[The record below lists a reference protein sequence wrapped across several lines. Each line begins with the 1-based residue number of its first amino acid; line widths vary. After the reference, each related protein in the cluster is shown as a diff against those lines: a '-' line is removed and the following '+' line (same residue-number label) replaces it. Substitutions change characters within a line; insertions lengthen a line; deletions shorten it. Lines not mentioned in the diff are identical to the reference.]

1 MATNREVF
9 NQIAESWYR
18 VRHWPLLKTEL
29 EELAE
34 RWQGGKLLNVG
45 CAHGPDFLPFR
56 QGFELWGLDSSINML
71 KQALVYST
79 KHEFYVN
86 LLAAD
91 ALSLPFSDNT
101 FDWVISVATFHHVK
115 GKTERENAF
124 TELRRVLK
132 PDGEAFLTVW
142 NHGQPR
148 FWLKSKDQQVPWR
161 LQNETVYRYYH
172 LFSYGELRKL
182 LTKTGME
189 VIAMSPGKSYHF
201 PIRNFSRNIC
211 VLVRKSQITGIT

>member
-18 VRHWPLLKTEL
+18 VRHWPLLKAEL
-29 EELAE
+29 EELSG
-34 RWQGGKLLNVG
+34 RWQHGNLLNIG
-45 CAHGPDFLPFR
+45 CAHGPDFLAFR
-56 QGFELWGLDSSINML
+56 QGFELWGIDSSVNML
-71 KQALVYST
+71 KQALLYSA
-79 KHEFYVN
+79 KYKFYVN

-91 ALSLPFSDNT
+91 ALSLPFTDNS
-101 FDWVISVATFHHVK
+101 FDWAISVATFHHIK
-115 GKTERENAF
+115 GKEEREKAF
-124 TELRRVLK
+124 IELRRVLK

-161 LQNETVYRYYH
+161 LRNEIIYRYYH

-182 LTKTGME
+182 LTKAGLE
-189 VIAMSPGKSYHF
+189 VIAMSPEMSYHF

-211 VLVRKSQITGIT
+211 VLVRKSQIASAK